1 MIERIARAARAHGDK
16 AVVVPIS
23 RLDDLRRDIA
33 DLRRANVLND
43 YQRHIVER
51 IYGFDIPEEG
61 LVVRSIVIV
70 ATPSPAATITLAH
83 RGRSIPVAIP
93 PGYVGHVS
101 APIAAE
107 RYLNEA
113 LAPLGYRVHR
123 ATRLPHK
130 LLAVRSGLGVY
141 GRNNLC
147 YVEGMGSLLNLTTFF
162 CDGLC
167 LEGTWHPVRAMDAC
181 DGCAACRDACPTGA
195 ILRDRFLIDNT
206 RCLTCLN
213 EAGREYDGFSEWVP
227 PSAHHA
233 AYGCSRC
240 TQACPQNRAYIGRP
254 GVEVTVAE
262 EATALFLQGLSVDE
276 LPAELQAKVN
286 ALDMAGF
293 LGALPR
299 NLRALGMSV
308 E

>member
-1 MIERIARAARAHGDK
+1 M
-16 AVVVPIS
+16 
-23 RLDDLRRDIA
+23 
-33 DLRRANVLND
+33 
-43 YQRHIVER
+43 
-51 IYGFDIPEEG
+51 
-61 LVVRSIVIV
+61 VVR
-70 ATPSPAATITLAH
+70 PAAMH
-83 RGRSIPVAIP
+83 
-93 PGYVGHVS
+93 
-101 APIAAE
+101 
-107 RYLNEA
+107 
-113 LAPLGYRVHR
+113 
-123 ATRLPHK
+123 
-130 LLAVRSGLGVY
+130 
-141 GRNNLC
+141 
-147 YVEGMGSLLNLTTFF
+147 
-162 CDGLC
+162 
-167 LEGTWHPVRAMDAC
+167 
-181 DGCAACRDACPTGA
+181 CPTGA

-213 EAGREYDGFSEWVP
+213 KAGRSTMAS
-227 PSAHHA
+227 PSGCRRRRHA